1 MLLSELLIVIV
12 DWKIIAYE
20 IAIYV
25 YIYISENG
33 TPSPLIVTAGQ
44 ALWTGRSWNARL
56 IVSPRGRYLAAKS
69 EADHYMREL
78 NREQEEIIT
87 VPDTGKCS

>member
-25 YIYISENG
+25 YIYI
-33 TPSPLIVTAGQ
+33 
-44 ALWTGRSWNARL
+44 RKWNAFATYRNGGPSTLDRAIMERTADRL
-56 IVSPRGRYLAAKS
+56 STWQVPGGQKRGGSLHAGAESGAGGDHHRPRHR
-69 EADHYMREL
+69 
-78 NREQEEIIT
+78 
-87 VPDTGKCS
+87 